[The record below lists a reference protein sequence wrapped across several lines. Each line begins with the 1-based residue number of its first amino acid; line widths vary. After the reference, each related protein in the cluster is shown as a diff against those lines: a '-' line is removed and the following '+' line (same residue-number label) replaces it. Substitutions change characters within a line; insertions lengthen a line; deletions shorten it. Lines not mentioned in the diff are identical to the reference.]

1 MSRFIILL
9 AGLAASAPAAA
20 QLDPV
25 MLGQGH
31 TLNAAIRAQ
40 AQQRGGA
47 TNRQQQG
54 YSSRA
59 ARAAQTCANLPRV
72 RARLGADNPDVQ
84 QLAQACR
91 SAGF

>member
-1 MSRFIILL
+1 MSRLILFL
-9 AGLAASAPAAA
+9 AGLAVSAPAAA

-47 TNRQQQG
+47 TNRRQS